1 MYINQ
6 IMPLISYKLK
16 QITVSLQPLEG
27 GTMELNENLR
37 QRVRELMRQKWDQH
51 PQLNRLQFQA
61 RHPHLY
67 PSLTQH
73 PHPLA

>member
-1 MYINQ
+1 
-6 IMPLISYKLK
+6 
-16 QITVSLQPLEG
+16 
-27 GTMELNENLR
+27 MELNDDLR

-51 PQLNRLQFQA
+51 PKMKRLQVQG

-73 PHPLA
+73 PHPLV